1 MKDNLLREFCIL
13 AYPLYTAHNFT
24 CFDCKKITT
33 QEDIVKNLFR
43 PLRVAFNKET
53 NRVVPVCY
61 DCYDKRIKLDYQ
73 EYCKIEGIEID

>member
-33 QEDIVKNLFR
+33 QEDIVKSFKDI
-43 PLRVAFNKET
+43 LRKQNE
-53 NRVVPVCY
+53 VC
-61 DCYDKRIKLDYQ
+61 DLSESIDKKT
-73 EYCKIEGIEID
+73 GS